1 MTGIVPPIRV
11 MIVEDS
17 AVVRRLL
24 THIIDNDP
32 RLTVVSAATSGEE
45 AIASLSAVRP
55 DVISM
60 DIRLPG
66 IDGLETTRR
75 MMADRPTP
83 IVVVAAS
90 AGHDID
96 ISMAALSAGALA
108 VVEKPVGVSHTDYAG
123 VAERICTQLRI
134 MSQVAVVR
142 HRLRTTTM
150 DRAAFDGRSASL
162 RRIATAPRLVVCG
175 TSTGGPQALMSLLGD
190 LPAVLPAPMLLV
202 QHMGASFM
210 PGFVRWLDGVVSQ
223 PVVQA
228 EDGMIPAS
236 GTIFVAPGDRHLR
249 VDRQGRMRLG
259 TDALVRGQRP
269 AVTALFES
277 AAETFGAAAAGIV
290 LTGMGE
296 DGAPGVRALVE
307 AGASVLAEDESS
319 AIVYGMPAAAVR
331 EGATPLP
338 LDQIAAGLLAL
349 FPTAKIPA

>member
-1 MTGIVPPIRV
+1 MIGTATPVRV

-24 THIIDNDP
+24 THIINNDP
-32 RLTVVSAATSGEE
+32 RLTVAAATTSGEE
-45 AIASLSAVRP
+45 AIAALPSVQP

-75 MMADRPTP
+75 VMADRPTP
-83 IVVVAAS
+83 IVVIAAS

-108 VVEKPVGVSHTDYAG
+108 VVEKPVGVSNADYAG

-134 MSQVAVVR
+134 MSEVAVVR
-142 HRLRTTTM
+142 HRLRTVPLES
-150 DRAAFDGRSASL
+150 RSPP
-162 RRIATAPRLVVCG
+162 RRLAGAPQVIVCG
-175 TSTGGPQALMSLLGD
+175 ASTGGPQALLALLAA
-190 LPAVLPAPMLLV
+190 LPAALPAPMLLV

-210 PGFVRWLDGVVSQ
+210 EGFVRWLDGVAPQS
-223 PVVQA
+223 VVLA
-228 EDGMIPAS
+228 EDGVIPRP
-236 GTIFVAPGDRHLR
+236 GTIFVSPGDRHLR
-249 VDRQGRMRLG
+249 VDRQGRMRIG
-259 TDALVRGQRP
+259 ADPSIGGQRP
-269 AVTALFES
+269 AVTALFAS
-277 AAETFGAAAAGIV
+277 AAESFGAAAAGIV

-296 DGAPGVRALVE
+296 DGAPGVRALLA
-307 AGASVLAEDESS
+307 AGAPVLAESEAS

-338 LDQIAAGLLAL
+338 LKELAAGLLAL
-349 FPTAKIPA
+349 FPATRGRA